1 MRLKVYMEWLEKCVS
16 EEVVRNRKICDSL
29 SLLLLQWTGE
39 KQEVLGERCLFK
51 ENFLTWIFLCNSIH
65 DRNKRELLMMQYER
79 GQFQCSNPWSNGG
92 ACHLDHKWKILD
104 KNRDISLLQYE
115 WNLNL
120 GCHIKGHWYTWE
132 WKGRGCLLIVAIF

>member
-65 DRNKRELLMMQYER
+65 DRNKRELLMVKSEPRLSHKGALVHLRVER
-79 GQFQCSNPWSNGG
+79 EGLSSDC
-92 ACHLDHKWKILD
+92 CHFLNEILGKVFCWVYRVNRRVEVLNRKVRHKVIYW
-104 KNRDISLLQYE
+104 
-115 WNLNL
+115 
-120 GCHIKGHWYTWE
+120 
-132 WKGRGCLLIVAIF
+132 